1 MIQFVRESFAE
12 VSRISW
18 PSRREVVG
26 LTVLVLVV
34 SFLVAAYLGA
44 LDVAFTWIVE
54 RSVIGG

>member
-1 MIQFVRESFAE
+1 MIQFVRETAAE
-12 VSRISW
+12 ISRISW

-34 SFLVAAYLGA
+34 SAAVAAYLGV
-44 LDVAFTWIVE
+44 LDRAFTWLVE